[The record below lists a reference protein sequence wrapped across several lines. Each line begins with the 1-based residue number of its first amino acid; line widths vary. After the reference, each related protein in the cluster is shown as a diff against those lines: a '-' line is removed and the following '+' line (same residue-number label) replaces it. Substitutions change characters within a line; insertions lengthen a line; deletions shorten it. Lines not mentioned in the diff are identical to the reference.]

1 MTNFIPN
8 ETKRFVPR
16 DPPWITKPIKILLN
30 RKNRL
35 FKNYKKHGYN
45 RFDKDSL
52 DAFRMECQQAI
63 KSAKLN
69 YLSNLGNKVNDPNTS
84 QRCYWKIINRVMNKC
99 RAPRIPP
106 ILVNNMF
113 ISNCSEKA
121 KLFNNFFSKQCS
133 PIINGSVLPPLNLLT
148 NKKIDHI
155 SIQCGEITS
164 FIRNLNPN
172 KATGSDG
179 ISGRMLLLCDSSVA
193 LPLKLI
199 F

>member
-1 MTNFIPN
+1 
-8 ETKRFVPR
+8 
-16 DPPWITKPIKILLN
+16 
-30 RKNRL
+30 
-35 FKNYKKHGYN
+35 
-45 RFDKDSL
+45 
-52 DAFRMECQQAI
+52 MECQQAI
-63 KSAKLN
+63 KSAKLS

-148 NKKIDHI
+148 DKKIDHI

-164 FIRNLNPN
+164 YEI
-172 KATGSDG
+172 
-179 ISGRMLLLCDSSVA
+179 
-193 LPLKLI
+193 
-199 F
+199 